1 LQQASS
7 ARNDSIE
14 RTVVRASCEPPLSP
28 LRDND
33 DFILLRCD
41 ANCFHLVL
49 PFLSIHFTACE
60 LKTALAALKNL
71 WPEDSA
77 AKALRDQS
85 VLFQAFRCPG
95 GHCHLICH
103 GTLNLCLKEEAAY
116 LLQREMEAQEPS
128 DADARTTQ
136 LYLV

>member
-1 LQQASS
+1 
-7 ARNDSIE
+7 
-14 RTVVRASCEPPLSP
+14 VRECCEPRLSP

-49 PFLSIHFTACE
+49 PFLSIHLTACE
-60 LKTALAALKNL
+60 LKCARIALKNL
-71 WPEDSA
+71 WSGAPAETPS
-77 AKALRDQS
+77 REQN

-103 GTLNLCLKEEAAY
+103 GTMNICLLEQAAH
-116 LLQREMEAQEPS
+116 LLQQEMEAQALGGQPLPPTP
-128 DADARTTQ
+128 A
-136 LYLV
+136 YLT